1 MEQYSPKS
9 RKQRW
14 MRLVVGVVVIGIAL
28 IIFQFT
34 PITSWL
40 IPEKLQ
46 ALKEEAGV
54 FAPLAFIVLY
64 WVGTILCVPGVLLT
78 LSAGALFGPFL
89 GTVWTVI
96 GATLGAT
103 SAFLIARFIAG
114 DWARAQFEKGDSL
127 GQLIQGIEQDS
138 FWFALSIRLAPIFPF
153 VAVNY
158 LLGLTPIGLLSY
170 ILATAVGIIPG
181 TFAYAWLGRSGLEA
195 ARGGPPWQLVGALTV
210 LALVSTLPI
219 LLKRLKPHRG

>member
-1 MEQYSPKS
+1 
-9 RKQRW
+9 
-14 MRLVVGVVVIGIAL
+14 MRLVVGAVIVAIVL
-28 IIFQFT
+28 IIFKFT
-34 PITSWL
+34 PVTSWL
-40 IPEKLQ
+40 MPENLQ

-54 FAPLAFIVLY
+54 FAPLAFILFY
-64 WVGTILCVPGVLLT
+64 WVGTILCVPGVILT

-89 GTVWTVI
+89 GAVWTVI

-114 DWARAQFEKGDSL
+114 DWVRAQFEKGDRL

-138 FWFALSIRLAPIFPF
+138 FWFALSIRLVPIFPF

-158 LLGLTPIGLLSY
+158 LLGLTAINLLRY
-170 ILATAVGIIPG
+170 VLATAVGIVPG

-195 ARGGPPWQLVGALTV
+195 AKGGPPWQLVGALAL

-219 LLKRLKPHRG
+219 VLKRLKPYRG

>member
-1 MEQYSPKS
+1 MNKLRQ
-9 RKQRW
+9 QW
-14 MRLVVGVVVIGIAL
+14 MPLVIGAVIVAIAW
-28 IIFQFT
+28 IIFKFT
-34 PITSWL
+34 PVTSWL
-40 IPEKLQ
+40 MPENLQ
-46 ALKEEAGV
+46 ALKEQAGV
-54 FAPLAFIVLY
+54 LAPLVFIALY
-64 WVGTILCVPGVLLT
+64 WVGTILCVPGVILT

-103 SAFLIARFIAG
+103 SAFVIARFIAG

-127 GQLIQGIEQDS
+127 GQLMQGIEQDS

-158 LLGLTPIGLLSY
+158 LLGLTPIGLPSY

-181 TFAYAWLGRSGLEA
+181 TFAYTWLGRSGLEA
-195 ARGGPPWQLVGALTV
+195 ARGSPPWQLVGALTV
-210 LALVSTLPI
+210 LALVSALPI